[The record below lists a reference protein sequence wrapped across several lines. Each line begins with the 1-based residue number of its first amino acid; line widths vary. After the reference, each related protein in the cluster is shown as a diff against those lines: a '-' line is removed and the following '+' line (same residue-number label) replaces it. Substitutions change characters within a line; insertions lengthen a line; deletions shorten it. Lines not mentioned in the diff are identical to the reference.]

1 MALRSPDSTLGP
13 FRERDT
19 PVLRA
24 TVVDNS
30 VPAVP
35 IPGAS
40 LDTMTLTL
48 YNERPTAGVYTIINS
63 RDHVDIKANVNGA
76 GEVAFQFVQADMA
89 ILDTTKS
96 EEYHRCLI
104 EWTWNTTQRGSW
116 EIRIIVQNVN
126 KVPA

>member
-1 MALRSPDSTLGP
+1 MALRTPDSTLGP

-24 TVVDNS
+24 TVMDNAN
-30 VPAVP
+30 PAVA

-48 YNERPTAGVYTIINS
+48 YNEKTGLVINS
-63 RDHVDIKANVNGA
+63 RDHVNIKANVDGA
-76 GEVAFQFVQADMA
+76 GALAFTLLAAEMA
-89 ILDTTKS
+89 IIDTTKA
-96 EEYHRCLI
+96 EEYHRALI

-126 KVPA
+126 KVP